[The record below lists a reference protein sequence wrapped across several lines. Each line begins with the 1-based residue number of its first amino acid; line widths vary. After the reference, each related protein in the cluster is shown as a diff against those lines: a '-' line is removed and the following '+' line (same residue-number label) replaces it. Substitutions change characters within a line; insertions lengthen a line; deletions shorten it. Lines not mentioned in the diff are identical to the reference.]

1 LARIVWIIIMLAIL
15 LAPAHSQYLGRML
28 TDDVFP
34 MQGGSLVWLAEGPV
48 TGGDMADLAIADL
61 NGDGQEDLLVGS
73 GYGDLLYY
81 RRLAGDIFA
90 APQPLIADST
100 DSASWPPKPRQV
112 SPALVDWNDDG
123 QLELLLGWEGQL
135 LWYELRG
142 VALRGGQAMRLAD
155 GTKIADAI
163 RQVAPEVGHL
173 APAVGDVGG
182 DGDHDLLLGGDD
194 GSVWWLERAAHEAGS
209 RWQPLRR
216 LRAGGSPVEV
226 GSRARPCVLD
236 WEGDGHKDVLIG
248 QGDGELWLVR
258 GSSDGLEAAERIS
271 VRGQSG
277 LTALAPQLAGP
288 GEIWLGSADGLVL
301 KARPSSGALEYSG
314 KLLAR
319 PAPLD
324 VGQAAAVSALDWNG
338 DDRLDL
344 LVGNRRGDVHVFEQ
358 IGVGEKLM
366 MASAKA
372 VSATPGIVCAADGY
386 AWPRCADADG
396 DGDLDMFVGTGAGLV
411 ELWINSG
418 SFVRRGPVEVAG
430 QTIRTVG
437 AALVAPCDYD
447 RDGDVDLF
455 VGSKPTS
462 TLSGEATL
470 PAHRVAYFENK
481 AGHRRSLPVFNKGTL
496 IVMQIAGSS
505 EQAALDSAVLGPQLA
520 EPLATVARGT
530 TDFLLTAD
538 LGVFLFSTSQS
549 RGAYPFL
556 EIGSWPGRLP
566 PALAPPVYSAYAC
579 DFLGTGRP
587 VLLCGLEQYGMIVA
601 CPSCL
606 P

>member
-1 LARIVWIIIMLAIL
+1 MTRALCALGIVVVLTV
-15 LAPAHSQYLGRML
+15 PACAQYMARML
-28 TDDVFP
+28 VNQTFP
-34 MQGGSLVWLAEGPV
+34 LQGGRLVWLAEGPV

-81 RRLAGDIFA
+81 RRLTGDIFA
-90 APQPLIADST
+90 APEPLIADSA
-100 DSASWPPKPRQV
+100 DSTSWPPKPRQV
-112 SPALVDWNDDG
+112 SPALVDWNSDG
-123 QLELLLGWEGQL
+123 QLDLLLGWEGQL
-135 LWYELRG
+135 LWYQLRG
-142 VALRGGQAMRLAD
+142 VALWGGQATRLAD
-155 GTKIADAI
+155 GTEIAEAI
-163 RQVAPEVGHL
+163 RQAAPEVGHL
-173 APAVGDVGG
+173 APTVGDVDG
-182 DGDHDLLLGGDD
+182 DGDEDLLLGGDD
-194 GSVWWLERAAHEAGS
+194 GSIWWLERAAHEVGS
-209 RWQPLRR
+209 RWETPRR

-236 WEGDGHKDVLIG
+236 WDGDGHKDVLIG
-248 QGDGELWLVR
+248 QGDGELWLVPGR
-258 GSSDGLEAAERIS
+258 ADGLEAAERIS

-277 LTALAPQLAGP
+277 LTALSPKLAGS
-288 GEIWLGSADGLVL
+288 GEIWLGTADGLVL
-301 KARPSSGALEYSG
+301 KARASSGALEYGG

-319 PAPLD
+319 PVPLD
-324 VGQAAAVSALDWNG
+324 IGQAAAVSALDWNG
-338 DDRLDL
+338 DGRLDL
-344 LVGNRRGDVHVFEQ
+344 LVGNRCGDVRVFEQ
-358 IGVGEKLM
+358 IEVGERLM
-366 MASAKA
+366 MASGKA
-372 VSATPGIVCAADGY
+372 VSATSGIVCAAEGY

-418 SFVRRGPVEVAG
+418 SFMRKGPIQVAG
-430 QTIRTVG
+430 QVIRGAG

-455 VGSKPTS
+455 VGSKAAS
-462 TLSGEATL
+462 TPNTEATL

-481 AGHRRSLPVFNKGTL
+481 ANHRPSLPVFNKGTL
-496 IVMQIAGSS
+496 IAMQITGSS

-520 EPLATVARGT
+520 EPLATAARGA

-538 LGVFLFSTSQS
+538 LGVFLFSTSQP
-549 RGAYPFL
+549 RGSYPFL
-556 EIGSWPGRLP
+556 EIGSWPHRLP
-566 PALAPPVYSAYAC
+566 AALVPGVYSAYAC

-587 VLLCGLEQYGMIVA
+587 VLLCGLAQYGMIVA

>member
-1 LARIVWIIIMLAIL
+1 LTRALCAFGIAVMLAVPASAQHMASM
-15 LAPAHSQYLGRML
+15 LADQ
-28 TDDVFP
+28 TFP
-34 MQGGSLVWLAEGPV
+34 LQGGKLVWLAEGPV

-61 NGDGQEDLLVGS
+61 NGDGQKDLLVGS

-90 APQPLIADST
+90 APQPLIADSA

-112 SPALVDWNDDG
+112 SPALVDWDDDG
-123 QLELLLGWEGQL
+123 QLDLVLGWEGQL
-135 LWYELRG
+135 LWYQLRG

-155 GTKIADAI
+155 GTKMAEAI

-173 APAVGDVGG
+173 APTVGDVDG
-182 DGDHDLLLGGDD
+182 DGDEDLLLGGDD
-194 GSVWWLERAAHEAGS
+194 GSVWWLEWTTDDGRHE
-209 RWQPLRR
+209 WKTPRR
-216 LRAGGSPVEV
+216 LRAGGSPVVV

-248 QGDGELWLVR
+248 QSDGELWLLR
-258 GSSDGLEAAERIS
+258 GSPDGLEAAERIS
-271 VRGQSG
+271 VRDRSR
-277 LTALAPQLAGP
+277 LAAAAPQLAGP
-288 GEIWLGSADGLVL
+288 GEIWLGTADGVVL
-301 KARPSSGALEYSG
+301 KARPSSDTLEYGG

-319 PAPLD
+319 PVPLD

-338 DDRLDL
+338 DGRLDL
-344 LVGNRRGDVHVFEQ
+344 LVGNRCGDVRVFEQ
-358 IGVGEKLM
+358 IGVGERLM
-366 MASAKA
+366 MASGKA
-372 VSATPGIVCAADGY
+372 ISATSGIVCAVEGY

-418 SFVRRGPVEVAG
+418 GFMRKGPIRVAG
-430 QTIRTVG
+430 QAIRTVG

-455 VGSKPTS
+455 VGSKPAS
-462 TLSGEATL
+462 IPNGEATL

-481 AGHRRSLPVFNKGTL
+481 ANSRSSLPVFNKGTL
-496 IVMQIAGSS
+496 ITIEIEGSS
-505 EQAALDSAVLGPQLA
+505 QQTPLDGTVLRPQLA
-520 EPLATVARGT
+520 EPLATAARGA

-538 LGVFLFSTSQS
+538 LGVFLFSTSRS
-549 RGAYPFL
+549 RSSYPFL
-556 EIGSWPGRLP
+556 EIGSWPHRLP
-566 PALAPPVYSAYAC
+566 VALAPAVYSAYAC
-579 DFLGTGRP
+579 DFLGTGRL
-587 VLLCGLEQYGMIVA
+587 VLLCGLEPYGMIVA
-601 CPSCL
+601 CPNCL